1 MYYYHSMTN
10 TQKKILVHL
19 RGVEPMTFRLLGQM
33 LSYRK
38 LVGAETIKLGSCNKH
53 PTYGL
58 D

>member
-1 MYYYHSMTN
+1 
-10 TQKKILVHL
+10 
-19 RGVEPMTFRLLGQM
+19 MTFRLLGQM